1 MLYWAL
7 FLKGF
12 ARMAAYRTATV
23 AGLATNFFFGLLR
36 AYVFIAVF
44 QASGRALIGGYD
56 LRDIVTFTAL
66 TQALGTPLGVVNWWR
81 ELMLSI
87 RNGQIANDLV
97 KPLHFFGFWLARDLG
112 RVAFQLLFRSLPVM
126 VAYPLFFALS
136 WPSSLT
142 RWGLFLASVALAA
155 LVSFCW
161 NFLVN
166 LMAFW
171 VVDAE
176 GIGRFA
182 WLAIAFFSG
191 FLVPTAFF
199 PDWLRFLANCTPLP
213 AIINTPVEVYLGVTT
228 GVPLWQALGGQ
239 LAWALG
245 LTLLC
250 QFAFHRGCL
259 KLTVQGG

>member
-12 ARMAAYRTATV
+12 ARMAAYRAATL

-44 QASGRALIGGYD
+44 QASGQAQIGGYD
-56 LRDIVTFTAL
+56 LTDIVTFTAL

-81 ELMLSI
+81 ELMLTI
-87 RNGQIANDLV
+87 RTGQIANDLV
-97 KPLHFFGFWLARDLG
+97 KPFHFFSFWLARDLG

-136 WPSSLT
+136 WPASAPQ
-142 RWGLFLASVALAA
+142 WGLFLTSVLLAVV
-155 LVSFCW
+155 VSFCW

-166 LMAFW
+166 ALAFW

-199 PDWLRFLANCTPLP
+199 PDWLKFLANCTPLP
-213 AIINTPVEVYLGVTT
+213 AIINTPVEIYLGVAK
-228 GVPLWQALGGQ
+228 GAQLWQALGGQ

-245 LTLLC
+245 LVLLC
-250 QFAFHRGCL
+250 EVAFRRGCL
-259 KLTVQGG
+259 KLSVQGG